1 MAMGRRGGGGGG
13 GYGGCEH
20 VEEYRAGRNG
30 AEEALFRGWHK
41 CVRTEASGRACI
53 RREDEEVPQCTSC
66 GRARGRLYACLVCG
80 NIGCWLENGEKDS
93 GFHARAHAV
102 SHPGHAL
109 AVDIERAELFCC
121 ICSDQV
127 YDWDFDR
134 AIISARS
141 LAAASAGGRRGGGE
155 SNGGESNGNGKE
167 ENGFEGLEVGGF
179 GVGVSSSG
187 EGDGDVSGNSQE
199 SQRKRRRGVEYKP
212 WVPSGREQL
221 GLKQGSTP
229 LTVDKKLPAGLRGLN
244 NLGNTCFMN
253 SVLQAL
259 LHTPPLRNY
268 FLSDRHNRALCQ
280 RRASHLC
287 LGCDMDTIF
296 TAAFSGERT
305 PYSPA
310 QFLYS
315 WWRHAANLA
324 GYEQQDAHEFF
335 ISTVDG
341 IHANSG
347 TTSPR
352 ARYSQDGRAG
362 DVDCRCI
369 VHRVFSGLLRSD
381 VTCTVCGFTSTTYD
395 PCVDISLDL
404 EPDFGTEKGFTESI
418 INGEY
423 GGRTSRAAS
432 SALGASTLLGCLDR
446 FTRPERLGANEKFFC
461 QRCQTRQE
469 SIKQMSIRK
478 VPLVLCF
485 HIKRFEHSSS
495 RNTSRKV
502 DRYVQFPFFLDL
514 LPYLSSSIVR
524 LRHGNRLLSVSGDA
538 NPLPPSQ
545 SSSEFELFAVVTH
558 SGKLDSGHYVSFLRL
573 NNSWYKCDDAWIT
586 RVSEDYVRASQAYML
601 YYVQKTL
608 FYKASDTVR
617 PPMGG

>member
-1 MAMGRRGGGGGG
+1 MGSKHKLRWAAE
-13 GYGGCEH
+13 GYKPCQHLLAYRLKHGAESFRVLQKCL
-20 VEEYRAGRNG
+20 RAGG
-30 AEEALFRGWHK
+30 
-41 CVRTEASGRACI
+41 TPGRACI
-53 RREDEEVPQCTSC
+53 KREEKEVPRCASC
-66 GRARGRLYACLVCG
+66 GRAHGRLYACLLCAT
-80 NIGCWLENGEKDS
+80 IGCWSPPEAP
-93 GFHARAHAV
+93 HARLHAQTA
-102 SHPGHAL
+102 PGHDL
-109 AVDIERAELFCC
+109 AVDVDRAELFCC
-121 ICSDQV
+121 ACSDQV
-127 YDWDFDR
+127 YDPDFDR
-134 AIISARS
+134 AVIGAQSAP
-141 LAAASAGGRRGGGE
+141 LLGGTAKSYE
-155 SNGGESNGNGKE
+155 KEHPINGKDAADC
-167 ENGFEGLEVGGF
+167 V
-179 GVGVSSSG
+179 
-187 EGDGDVSGNSQE
+187 
-199 SQRKRRRGVEYKP
+199 KRRRGAEYKP
-212 WVPSGREQL
+212 WVPTPGEQL
-221 GLKQGSTP
+221 ALRQGSTP
-229 LTVDKKLPAGLRGLN
+229 LKEDESLPSGLRGLN

-268 FLSDRHNRALCQ
+268 FLSDRHNRAICQ
-280 RRASHLC
+280 RRAPHLC

-296 TAAFSGERT
+296 SAAFSGERT

-352 ARYSQDGRAG
+352 ARHSQGGRAG

-404 EPDFGTEKGFTESI
+404 EPDIGTEKLFVDPVL
-418 INGEY
+418 NGES
-423 GGRTSRAAS
+423 GGRSSRAAS
-432 SALGASTLLGCLDR
+432 SAFSASTLLGCLDR

-469 SIKQMSIRK
+469 SIKQMSVRK
-478 VPLVLCF
+478 LPLVLCF
-485 HIKRFEHSSS
+485 HIKRFEHSST

-502 DRYVQFPFFLDL
+502 DRYVQFPFFLDM

-524 LRHGNRLLSVSGDA
+524 SRHGNRLLSVDSEETG
-538 NPLPPSQ
+538 LPSMHSPF
-545 SSSEFELFAVVTH
+545 SSEFELFAVVTH
-558 SGKLDSGHYVSFLRL
+558 SGKLDSGHYVCFLRL
-573 NNSWYKCDDAWIT
+573 SGRWYKCDDAWVT
-586 RVSEDYVRASQAYML
+586 RVSEDVVRASQGYML

-608 FYKASDTVR
+608 SYKASDLLPSST
-617 PPMGG
+617 PDILDKNGKHGGYSCVSGLPSMVNGV